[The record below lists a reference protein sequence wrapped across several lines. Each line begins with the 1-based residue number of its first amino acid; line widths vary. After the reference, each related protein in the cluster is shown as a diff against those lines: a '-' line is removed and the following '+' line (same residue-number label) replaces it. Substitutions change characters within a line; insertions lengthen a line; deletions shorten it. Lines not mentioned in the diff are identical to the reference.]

1 MFLCHANKQM
11 YDLLLQV
18 RVSIEPSNM
27 QLSLILLD
35 WRRVKSNA
43 KGTLNNKGK
52 SPRLRSWMPGT
63 NFRSSYLNL
72 KEWHQKLLF
81 IIHFFSKYCLRV

>member
-43 KGTLNNKGK
+43 KGTLNNGIMYTRPPPP
-52 SPRLRSWMPGT
+52 STRR
-63 NFRSSYLNL
+63 
-72 KEWHQKLLF
+72 
-81 IIHFFSKYCLRV
+81 